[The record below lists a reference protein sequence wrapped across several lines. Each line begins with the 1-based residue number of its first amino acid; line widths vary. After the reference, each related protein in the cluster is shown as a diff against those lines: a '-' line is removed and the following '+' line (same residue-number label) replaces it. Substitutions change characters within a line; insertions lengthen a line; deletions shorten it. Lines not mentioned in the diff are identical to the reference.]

1 MITSN
6 KWYARSNRE
15 SDVVVSSR
23 IRLARNVAD
32 LPFPRKMSAADR
44 QELAART
51 ERALE
56 KGKFTGS
63 LAFSRV
69 DMGKLSEEQAAAL
82 VERHSVSP
90 DFANDR
96 AGKALFVSADES
108 VGIMVGEEDHLRIQ
122 VLSANLDLND
132 CMELADRIDDLLDE
146 EMHFAFDEKLG
157 YLTQCPTNLGTGLR
171 ASVMLHLP
179 VLEMTG
185 AIGRLV
191 GTVSKLGLALR
202 GTFGEG
208 SEARGALYQLSNQ
221 VTLGISEEAAIANL
235 TGIASQLIE
244 QERKA
249 RAAAGREPALADRV
263 WRAYGVLRY
272 CRSVSMDEY
281 MQYMSLVRLGAGLG
295 MFDGLSV
302 TSLDALTC
310 TVGAGNLMATAGK
323 ALTPGER
330 DAERA
335 ARVRTALE
343 NA

>member
-1 MITSN
+1 MKTSN
-6 KWYARSNRE
+6 KWYTRSNRE

-32 LPFPRKMSAADR
+32 LPFPRKMSAEDR
-44 QELAART
+44 EELARRT

-56 KGKFTGS
+56 QGKFTGS

-90 DFANDR
+90 DFVNDR
-96 AGKALFVSADES
+96 TGKVLFVSADES
-108 VGIMVGEEDHLRIQ
+108 VSIMVGEEDHLRIQ
-122 VLSANLDLND
+122 VLSANLDLDD
-132 CMELADRIDDLLDE
+132 CMDLANRIDDLLDE
-146 EMHFAFDEKLG
+146 QMHFAFDEKLG

-208 SEARGALYQLSNQ
+208 SEARGSLYQLSNQ

-249 RAAAGREPALADRV
+249 RAAANREPVLADRI
-263 WRAYGVLRY
+263 WRAYGVLKY
-272 CRSVSMDEY
+272 CRSISMDEY

-295 MFDGLSV
+295 IFEGLSV
-302 TSLDALTC
+302 TSLDQLTC
-310 TVGAGNLMATAGK
+310 TVGAGNLMTAAGK
-323 ALTPGER
+323 ELEPGER

-335 ARVRTALE
+335 AMVREAL
-343 NA
+343 